1 MKEFSQVL
9 KELRNNKGLS
19 QEALGRIVNI
29 SRSAI
34 AKYENGLGLPS
45 EDVIEA
51 LCNYFNVDKDY
62 LFPKEN
68 LEEVI
73 VSKNKKIKS
82 QQIAIIIS
90 ACLSFLVIFIGLMNL
105 IPSPASSGGLEIVSA
120 VNISDVPIEQVKLFS
135 YGEYEFGYKNVCKND
150 NDEFILKPGGELWS
164 LDGMPDYL
172 MGYYNGENT
181 ELYFYTNA
189 LNKIEVECVT
199 ITSDDKYCYNTPEYK
214 FGYNFVIVNNTSE
227 DINIR
232 QLEFWC

>member
-19 QEALGRIVNI
+19 QEALGRIVNV

-51 LCNYFNVDKDY
+51 LYNYFNVDKDY

-68 LEEVI
+68 LEEII
-73 VSKNKKIKS
+73 VSKNKKIQLQK
-82 QQIAIIIS
+82 IAIIIS
-90 ACLSFLVIFIGLMNL
+90 ASFLFLGAFIGLVNI
-105 IPSPASSGGLEIVSA
+105 IPIPASSGGLETVTA
-120 VNISDVPIEQVKLFS
+120 ENISNIPTEKINFFS
-135 YGEYEFGYKNVCKND
+135 YSEYEFGYKNVYKND
-150 NDEFILKPGGELWS
+150 KNEFILKPGGELWS

-181 ELYFYTNA
+181 QLYLYTNA
-189 LNKIEVECVT
+189 LNQIEVEPVSV
-199 ITSDDKYCYNTPEYK
+199 TSDNKYCYNTAEYK
-214 FGYNFVIVNNTSE
+214 FGYNFVIINNTLE

>member
-19 QEALGRIVNI
+19 QEALGRIVNV

-51 LCNYFNVDKDY
+51 LCSYFKVDKEY

-68 LEEVI
+68 LEEII

-82 QQIAIIIS
+82 QKIAVIMS
-90 ACLSFLVIFIGLMNL
+90 ACLLFLVVFIGLMNL

-120 VNISDVPIEQVKLFS
+120 ENISNDPTEQIKFFK

-150 NDEFILKPGGELWS
+150 NDEFILKPGGEFWS

-189 LNKIEVECVT
+189 LHKVKVEYVT
-199 ITSDDKYCYNTPEYK
+199 ITSEGKYCYNTL
-214 FGYNFVIVNNTSE
+214 NTNLVIT
-227 DINIR
+227 
-232 QLEFWC
+232 LL

>member
-1 MKEFSQVL
+1 MKEFSQIL
-9 KELRNNKGLS
+9 KELRNKKGLS
-19 QEALGRIVNI
+19 QEALGKTVNV

-45 EDVIEA
+45 EDVKQA
-51 LCNYFNVDKDY
+51 LCDYFNVDKNY

-68 LEEVI
+68 LEEII

-82 QQIAIIIS
+82 QGIAIIIS
-90 ACLSFLVIFIGLMNL
+90 LCFAFLAAFIVLVNL
-105 IPSPASSGGLEIVSA
+105 IPSPASSGGLET
-120 VNISDVPIEQVKLFS
+120 VNAKKISNVPTEKINFFS

-150 NDEFILKPGGELWS
+150 KKEFILKPGGELWS

-189 LNKIEVECVT
+189 LNKVKVEYAT

-214 FGYNFVIVNNTSE
+214 FGYNFVIINNTSE

>member
-1 MKEFSQVL
+1 MKEFSQII
-9 KELRNNKGLS
+9 KKLRNNKGIS
-19 QEALGRIVNI
+19 QEALGRIVNV

-45 EDVIEA
+45 EDVINA
-51 LCNYFNVDKDY
+51 LCNYFNVDKNY

-73 VSKNKKIKS
+73 VLKNKKIKS
-82 QQIAIIIS
+82 QKIAVIIS
-90 ACLSFLVIFIGLMNL
+90 ACLLFLVIFIGLMNL
-105 IPSPASSGGLEIVSA
+105 IPSPVSSGGLEILNA
-120 VNISDVPIEQVKLFS
+120 GNITNVPTEQIKFFS
-135 YGEYEFGYKNVCKND
+135 QGEYEFGYKNVCKND
-150 NDEFILKPGGELWS
+150 DDEFVLKPGGEIWS
-164 LDGMPDYL
+164 LDGIPDYL
-172 MGYYNGENT
+172 MGYYNGQNT

-189 LNKIEVECVT
+189 LDKVKVEYVT
-199 ITSDDKYCYNTPEYK
+199 ITNEDKYCYNTAEYK